1 MIVVADTSPINYLVL
16 IGHDDLLPKLFVKI
30 LIPGAVA
37 EELDRAKSPRAVRAW
52 ISHPPSAIQIVPD
65 VQVPASLMHLDPGE
79 RESLALAE
87 SVHADRLLLDD
98 SGARRE
104 AEARGFTVTGTLGI
118 LAIAARDRLIDL
130 NDAYNKLKKTSFH
143 APESL
148 FHRILA
154 QHEQDR
160 TTLD

>member
-1 MIVVADTSPINYLVL
+1 
-16 IGHDDLLPKLFVKI
+16 
-30 LIPGAVA
+30 
-37 EELDRAKSPRAVRAW
+37 
-52 ISHPPSAIQIVPD
+52 
-65 VQVPASLMHLDPGE
+65 MHLDPGE

-98 SGARRE
+98 AGARRE
-104 AEARGFTVTGTLGI
+104 AEARGFTVIGI
-118 LAIAARDRLIDL
+118 LVIAARDRLIDL
-130 NDAYNKLKKTSFH
+130 NDAYDKLKRTSFH

-148 FHRILA
+148 FQRILA